1 MPGDICVARC
11 REFGLEDIC
20 VIKMLENGRFQWY
33 SNPLNNPTV
42 TKDVRGRTSFDNFRR
57 TCFLPGWEIRDSST
71 DVRYY
76 DTVDILAIEGE
87 KVPFVT
93 VQTVRQFY
101 MVLVSF
107 FGESS
112 SRRMARSK

>member
-33 SNPLNNPTV
+33 SNPLNTPTV
-42 TKDVRGRTSFDNFRR
+42 TEDVRGRTSFDNFRR
-57 TCFLPGWEIRDSST
+57 TCFLPGWEIRDSPT
-71 DVRYY
+71 DVRYC
-76 DTVDILAIEGE
+76 DAVDILAIEGE

-101 MVLVSF
+101 LVSF